1 MFVIKF
7 NYICKVN
14 VTQNLKQTDMKTH
27 LQKTRTQ
34 NGKVVKYSIPEC
46 NKRGSVNS
54 YLMIVELNWFKQL
67 SETDRKNCCVNC
79 LAALK

>member
-1 MFVIKF
+1 MRIIK
-7 NYICKVN
+7 NEN
-14 VTQNLKQTDMKTH
+14 AMKTH

-46 NKRGSVNS
+46 GKRGSVNGFLS
-54 YLMIVELNWFKQL
+54 LASLELFRSL
-67 SETDRKNCCVNC
+67 SQEDRKSCCVNC